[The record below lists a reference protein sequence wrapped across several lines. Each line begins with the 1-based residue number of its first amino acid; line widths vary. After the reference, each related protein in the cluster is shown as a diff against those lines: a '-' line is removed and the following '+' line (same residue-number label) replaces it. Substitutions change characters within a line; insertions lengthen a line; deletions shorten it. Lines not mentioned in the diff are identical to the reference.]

1 MLPSE
6 EHPELPLIGEELC
19 DRRQRI
25 MDSRREPRVDLCVDG
40 PTLREA
46 GGTAAPVRLLDL
58 SRHGFR
64 TQWPY
69 RLQKG
74 KRVWLKIQGLR
85 HWRLSSRGRRT
96 ILSAANSTHPCT
108 PQCWRGSSAFIN
120 LGDSGEPLARRL
132 KVPQQVLRPS
142 RRNENGRN
150 SLTSEK
156 DKGNSRLLACLKTD
170 QT

>member
-6 EHPELPLIGEELC
+6 EHSELPSIGEELC

-25 MDSRREPRVDLCVDG
+25 MDSRKEPRVDLCVDG

-74 KRVWLKIQGLR
+74 KRVWLKIQGLEALAAIVA
-85 HWRLSSRGRRT
+85 WEANYT
-96 ILSAANSTHPCT
+96 IGCKFDAPLHP
-108 PQCWRGSSAFIN
+108 AV
-120 LGDSGEPLARRL
+120 LARIISFHKPGR
-132 KVPQQVLRPS
+132 S
-142 RRNENGRN
+142 R
-150 SLTSEK
+150 
-156 DKGNSRLLACLKTD
+156 
-170 QT
+170 